1 MKKTYKF
8 CQKMEVQPRI
18 DIGLTKKRYMFCQE
32 NIERVGKGLVVSW
45 FHLGFRLRGRS
56 VEQVGY
62 RVIRWEGSMEGK
74 GWEKFDPKKKRSKVR
89 SQNN

>member
-1 MKKTYKF
+1 
-8 CQKMEVQPRI
+8 MEVQPRT
-18 DIGLTKKRYMFCQE
+18 DIGLTRKRYMFCQE

-62 RVIRWEGSMEGK
+62 RVTRWEGSMEGK
-74 GWEKFDPKKKRSKVR
+74 GWEKFDPKKKGRRSEGKTIDRGRMLV
-89 SQNN
+89 NVG